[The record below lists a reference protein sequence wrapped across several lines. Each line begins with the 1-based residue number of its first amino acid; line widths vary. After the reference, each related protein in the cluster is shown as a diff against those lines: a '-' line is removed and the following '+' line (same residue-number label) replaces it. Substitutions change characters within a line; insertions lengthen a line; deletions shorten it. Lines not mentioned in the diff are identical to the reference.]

1 MNPMKRHISTLL
13 LILLTLVTAQS
24 RTDADSE
31 IVESPTFLIPKDI
44 TKDVNYGYREA
55 KRSAADIDVIVIHS
69 CYYAQADSFSTEGC
83 ISQFRQHNV
92 SPHYIISR
100 NGEIIKMV
108 EEHNIAQHAGRS
120 MLPGVGRTHL
130 NDSSIGIEIVN
141 TRTEGPNY
149 IQYNAL
155 SRLVKDICMRNRIRY
170 IVGHSDIAPTRKDDP
185 WCFDWQRFSNHIH
198 QSMAYIEFPAVNE
211 NLMAHNAN

>member
-69 CYYAQADSFSTEGC
+69 CYYAQADSFSTDGC

-100 NGEIIKMV
+100 SGEIIKMV

-155 SRLVKDICMRNRIRY
+155 CPEPTGEGHLHAQSHPLHCGAQRYRTYTQGRPVVLRLATLCQPHPSKH
-170 IVGHSDIAPTRKDDP
+170 GLH
-185 WCFDWQRFSNHIH
+185 
-198 QSMAYIEFPAVNE
+198 
-211 NLMAHNAN
+211 